1 MSKCLDPF
9 RFLLISLAGWMN
21 QQWPISTA
29 RSSRVVVTAATL
41 VSVMNG
47 WRAGGMRRVH
57 DFGVSCLICGVSG
70 TVALGNRVLT
80 CDRRDSTA
88 FLVFERSPLDFTR
101 PASSAGNASF
111 RDANRLT
118 GAASVT
124 VDRAAQE
131 HRPMRVESRR
141 GCLYAARRSYR

>member
-57 DFGVSCLICGVSG
+57 DFGVSCLIRGVSG
-70 TVALGNRVLT
+70 TVVLANSEVA
-80 CDRRDSTA
+80 DKVGVP
-88 FLVFERSPLDFTR
+88 FI
-101 PASSAGNASF
+101 PAIP
-111 RDANRLT
+111 
-118 GAASVT
+118 SV
-124 VDRAAQE
+124 AISQW
-131 HRPMRVESRR
+131 S
-141 GCLYAARRSYR
+141 